1 MPRSTGW
8 PTSEETSIAQE
19 VAKVAPA
26 SASVVKAFNTIFRH
40 VLEKGRPDVFIAGD
54 NAQAKAGVEAFIES
68 LGLRPLDV
76 GGLKMAH
83 WLEGVGV
90 VTMGL
95 AGHGVGHWDFA
106 LGVNEFHRLSRT
118 APGPSRRRTGA
129 PCALTMADG
138 SPRGLAN
145 ARYQCWRTIV
155 CPEKILAMKCAT
167 ESCAVLRSSGEEKK
181 AMTAPTPP
189 TSTLVRPF
197 TVSISDSEIDDVKQR
212 LARTRWPDPETVGDW
227 SQGVRVENARSLV
240 DYWERGYD
248 WRRFESELNRFPQFL
263 TEIDGLDIH
272 FIHVRSKNPNAM
284 PLILTHGW
292 PGSIVE
298 FLKLIGP
305 LTDPVSF
312 GGDAAD
318 SFDVVVPSLPGFGFS
333 QKPTETGWTVSRIA
347 SAWVEL
353 MKRLGYTRW
362 AAQGGDWGAVVTTAL
377 GAMQPEG
384 LLGIHLNTQYAFP
397 AQIPDTLSPEQRY
410 AVETLALYTGDLG
423 GSNHLQ
429 GTKPETVGFALAD
442 SPAGQAAWI
451 YDKFQ
456 SKTDN
461 HGLAEDALSMD
472 DMLDAI
478 SLYWFTNSAASSGR
492 IYWENKSGTFA
503 GPKLTLPVAVTVFP
517 RDIPRLPRSWIE
529 DTYSNLI
536 HYGEADKGGHFAALE
551 QPEILVSE
559 IRTGL
564 RTLRS

>member
-1 MPRSTGW
+1 
-8 PTSEETSIAQE
+8 
-19 VAKVAPA
+19 
-26 SASVVKAFNTIFRH
+26 
-40 VLEKGRPDVFIAGD
+40 
-54 NAQAKAGVEAFIES
+54 
-68 LGLRPLDV
+68 
-76 GGLKMAH
+76 
-83 WLEGVGV
+83 
-90 VTMGL
+90 
-95 AGHGVGHWDFA
+95 
-106 LGVNEFHRLSRT
+106 
-118 APGPSRRRTGA
+118 
-129 PCALTMADG
+129 
-138 SPRGLAN
+138 
-145 ARYQCWRTIV
+145 
-155 CPEKILAMKCAT
+155 
-167 ESCAVLRSSGEEKK
+167 
-181 AMTAPTPP
+181 MTAPTPP
-189 TSTLVRPF
+189 SSTLVRPF
-197 TVSISDSEIDDVKQR
+197 TVSIPQSQIDDVKQR
-212 LARTRWPDPETVGDW
+212 LAATRWPDPETVGDW
-227 SQGVRVENARSLV
+227 SQGVRVQNARALV
-240 DYWERGYD
+240 DYWQHRYD
-248 WRRFESELNRFPQFL
+248 WRRFESELGRFPQFL

-272 FIHVRSKNPNAM
+272 FIHVRSKNPDAM

-292 PGSIVE
+292 PSSIVD

-333 QKPTETGWTVSRIA
+333 AKPTQTGWTVERIA
-347 SAWVEL
+347 GAWAQL

-384 LLGIHLNTQYAFP
+384 LAGIHLNTQYAFP
-397 AQIPDTLSPEQRY
+397 AQMPDTLTPEQRD
-410 AVETLALYTGDLG
+410 AVESLALYTGVLG

-451 YDKFQ
+451 YEKFQ

-461 HGLAEDALSMD
+461 HGLAEDAISID
-472 DMLDAI
+472 DMLDVI
-478 SLYWFTNSAASSGR
+478 SLYWLTNTAASSAR
-492 IYWENKSGTFA
+492 IYWENRSLTFA

-517 RDIPRLPRSWIE
+517 RDIPRVPRSWIE
-529 DTYSNLI
+529 ETYRNLI

>member
-1 MPRSTGW
+1 M
-8 PTSEETSIAQE
+8 
-19 VAKVAPA
+19 
-26 SASVVKAFNTIFRH
+26 
-40 VLEKGRPDVFIAGD
+40 
-54 NAQAKAGVEAFIES
+54 
-68 LGLRPLDV
+68 
-76 GGLKMAH
+76 
-83 WLEGVGV
+83 
-90 VTMGL
+90 
-95 AGHGVGHWDFA
+95 
-106 LGVNEFHRLSRT
+106 
-118 APGPSRRRTGA
+118 
-129 PCALTMADG
+129 
-138 SPRGLAN
+138 
-145 ARYQCWRTIV
+145 
-155 CPEKILAMKCAT
+155 
-167 ESCAVLRSSGEEKK
+167 LRSSGEEKK

-189 TSTLVRPF
+189 APALVRPF
-197 TVSISDSEIDDVKQR
+197 TVSISDSEIDDLKQR

-240 DYWERGYD
+240 GYWARGYD
-248 WRRFESELNRFPQFL
+248 WRRFESGLNRFPQFL
-263 TEIDGLDIH
+263 TGIDGLDIH
-272 FIHVRSKNPNAM
+272 FIHVRSKNPGAM

-333 QKPTETGWTVSRIA
+333 QKPAETGWTVSRIA

-423 GSNHLQ
+423 AANHLAGHEAGDCRIRPGGLSRWPGSLDLRQVPVQDRQPRARRGRPQQ
-429 GTKPETVGFALAD
+429 GRHA
-442 SPAGQAAWI
+442 
-451 YDKFQ
+451 
-456 SKTDN
+456 
-461 HGLAEDALSMD
+461 
-472 DMLDAI
+472 
-478 SLYWFTNSAASSGR
+478 R
-492 IYWENKSGTFA
+492 
-503 GPKLTLPVAVTVFP
+503 
-517 RDIPRLPRSWIE
+517 RDIPLLVHQQRSVGPAASTGRTNRAPSPAEADASGRGDRLPE
-529 DTYSNLI
+529 
-536 HYGEADKGGHFAALE
+536 GHPTPATKLDRRHLQQSDPLRRGQQGRALRGLGTA
-551 QPEILVSE
+551 EILVSE

>member
-1 MPRSTGW
+1 
-8 PTSEETSIAQE
+8 
-19 VAKVAPA
+19 
-26 SASVVKAFNTIFRH
+26 
-40 VLEKGRPDVFIAGD
+40 
-54 NAQAKAGVEAFIES
+54 
-68 LGLRPLDV
+68 
-76 GGLKMAH
+76 
-83 WLEGVGV
+83 
-90 VTMGL
+90 
-95 AGHGVGHWDFA
+95 
-106 LGVNEFHRLSRT
+106 
-118 APGPSRRRTGA
+118 
-129 PCALTMADG
+129 
-138 SPRGLAN
+138 
-145 ARYQCWRTIV
+145 
-155 CPEKILAMKCAT
+155 
-167 ESCAVLRSSGEEKK
+167 
-181 AMTAPTPP
+181 MTAPTPP
-189 TSTLVRPF
+189 ASTLVRPF

-227 SQGVRVENARSLV
+227 SQGVRVENARSLA

-272 FIHVRSKNPNAM
+272 FIHVRSKNPSAM

-333 QKPTETGWTVSRIA
+333 GKPTD
-347 SAWVEL
+347 
-353 MKRLGYTRW
+353 TRW

-397 AQIPDTLSPEQRY
+397 AQIPGTLSPEQRY

-423 GSNHLQ
+423 GANHLQ

-442 SPAGQAAWI
+442 SPTGQAAWI

-461 HGLAEDALSMD
+461 RGLAEDALSRD

-478 SLYWFTNSAASSGR
+478 SLYWFTNSAASSAR

-517 RDIPRLPRSWIE
+517 KDIPLLPRSWIE